1 MFDPGISVQYGTS
14 NSSWGPLIAGAFS
27 AGVAAAAAILSAL
40 LVNRHQTRL
49 QDTRLKTE
57 EMRARL
63 DTNRAHGEELYRLFD
78 EWHTKML
85 NDTSALIRKYGRQE
99 ALTAED
105 AKLTIGDTAKYQQI
119 ILLAHLDFPI
129 VKDVMNEIGEIVNE
143 MRLAAAK
150 ITTDLLDSGGA
161 IAIISEEH
169 LKLIKSGDRFQ
180 VVLLNAIK
188 DIYGDNEDV
197 IDEAPTRL
205 ETAPLSTSGQ

>member
-1 MFDPGISVQYGTS
+1 MLDPGILVEYGTS
-14 NSSWGPLIAGAFS
+14 NSSWGPLIAGVFS

-57 EMRARL
+57 EMKARL
-63 DTNRAHGEELYRLFD
+63 DANRVHGEELYRLFD

-85 NDTSALIRKYGRQE
+85 NDTSALIRKHGRHE

-105 AKLTIGDTAKYQQI
+105 AKLTIGDTAKYQRI

-129 VKDVMNEIGEIVNE
+129 VKDVMNEIGQIIDQ

-150 ITTDLLDSGGA
+150 ITTERLQSKV
-161 IAIISEEH
+161 IETISDQH
-169 LKLIKSGDRFQ
+169 FKLVQSGDRFQ

>member
-1 MFDPGISVQYGTS
+1 MLDAGISVQYGTS
-14 NSSWGPLIAGAFS
+14 NSSWGPLIAGVFS

-49 QDTRLKTE
+49 QDTRLETE
-57 EMRARL
+57 EMKARL
-63 DTNRAHGEELYRLFD
+63 DANRVHGEELYRLFD

-85 NDTSALIRKYGRQE
+85 NDTSALIRKHGRHE

-105 AKLTIGDTAKYQQI
+105 AKLTIGDTAKYQRI

-129 VKDVMNEIGEIVNE
+129 VKDVMNEIGQIIDQ

-150 ITTDLLDSGGA
+150 ITTELLQSKA
-161 IAIISEEH
+161 IETISDQH
-169 LKLIKSGDRFQ
+169 FKLVQSGDRFQ

>member
-1 MFDPGISVQYGTS
+1 MEYGTS
-14 NSSWGPLIAGAFS
+14 NSSWGPLIAGVFS

-57 EMRARL
+57 EMKARL
-63 DTNRAHGEELYRLFD
+63 DANRVHGEELYRLFD

-85 NDTSALIRKYGRQE
+85 NDTSALIRKHGRHE

-105 AKLTIGDTAKYQQI
+105 AKLTIGDTAKYQRI

-129 VKDVMNEIGEIVNE
+129 VKDVMNEIGQIIDQ

-150 ITTDLLDSGGA
+150 ITTERLQSKV
-161 IAIISEEH
+161 IETISDQH
-169 LKLIKSGDRFQ
+169 FKLVQSGDRFQ